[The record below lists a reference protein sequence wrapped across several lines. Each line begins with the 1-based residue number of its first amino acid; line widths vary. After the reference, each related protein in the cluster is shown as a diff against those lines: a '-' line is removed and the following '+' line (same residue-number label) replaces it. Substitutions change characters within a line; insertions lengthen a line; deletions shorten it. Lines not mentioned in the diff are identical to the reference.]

1 MTENVKKIITFASR
15 EGNKPLGIFM
25 DKDSELQSF
34 PIIYYGRKLELIIRT
49 EQHLSITVQY
59 VSGTISTKH
68 LS

>member
-34 PIIYYGRKLELIIRT
+34 PIIYYGLELIIRT

>member
-49 EQHLSITVQY
+49 EQHLPIKVQY
-59 VSGTISTKH
+59 VSDTISTKH